1 MEATMID
8 DYAAAMTLLHEM
20 EAHLPIPAR
29 PTRSFVQAMRAQG
42 VTIARD
48 QELQIKYVLYLGDE
62 GGIACDVTPAGP
74 TDQAVVVSITHLKVK
89 RSHPL
94 GEKIRAYQRQRMRRL
109 AQTEGSRQPTSFT
122 VRPRRR

>member
-1 MEATMID
+1 MID
-8 DYAAAMTLLHEM
+8 DYAAAMALLHEM

-29 PTRSFVQAMRAQG
+29 PASSFVRAMRAQG
-42 VTIARD
+42 VTVARD
-48 QELQIKYVLYLGDE
+48 QELQIKRMLYLGDE
-62 GGIACDVTPAGP
+62 GGIACDVTPVGV
-74 TDQAVVVSITHLKVK
+74 TDKAVVVSITHLKVK

-94 GEKIRAYQRQRMRRL
+94 GEEIRAYQMQRTRRL